1 MEGDERVTTGRQN
14 AAVAG
19 GNPISW
25 TVENDGSRLRV
36 VDSIERRQLTF
47 TPEEGGRLSVADVAR
62 EWFVPVDRAA
72 TLGVSTLWLPTTWDV
87 FLRAPDGTLLAD
99 IPAGETGAVTD
110 KAVAEVTTAPIKI
123 YFASRGGLR
132 VSTVDG
138 QTRLEGVGGT
148 PLVLGARSPHE
159 QPARTITVPPTPEG
173 YMRGVS
179 EFGAALKTA
188 SPERTFP
195 TLRGYPPEIQIGS
208 ELDIPQGPQRPE
220 TGVTLRLPRTV
231 ETVFAAAP
239 LAYFLGAE
247 IEPGRPPRLEL
258 DGDRTVP
265 IDSFGATTPE
275 ALHRLLVHTFTLDC
289 VARTEGQYP
298 MELSARRTIE
308 AAGVRLDWEA
318 IYEKPL
324 ADRLAAFLSVDLQTV
339 EAAAP
344 DWRLTAD
351 IPETDDSGPLLPHLA
366 NELADIRTYPADHYP
381 SESRERASTGQP
393 SVSEQVN
400 DATDTL
406 LRGADPRPPGGESG
420 AVNDR
425 VPRSVEDASATPDV
439 FRIRRADSILQV
451 YAGNGVPIGANKITE
466 ESYLRHLSETPD
478 ETAAL
483 RVVVVC
489 NDTEMLAEA
498 SVEEIYSSAPLLSV
512 TGELR
517 TNLTVDSLRDLLQS
531 DIDLIHYIGH
541 VSERGLSC
549 ADGHLDIGDLDA
561 VSAQLFIL
569 NGCRSFR
576 QGEKLVENGAL
587 AGVGTLQNVNNQ
599 VATEMGKKIAQLL
612 QHGWPL
618 AGALSLLRFDA
629 IAGQEYTVLGD
640 GTAELVSADSGVPAC
655 CLVEPTP
662 DGEYRVSIDTYLT
675 RVRHLG
681 TIFRPSFGE
690 DDVYHLAGGEV
701 SQWVADETELRELF
715 ERENAPVQLRRERSS
730 TKLSLRWSHDLAE
743 DMSPL
748 SDGLT
753 ERMSPSSPLSDSSSK
768 ETTETD

>member
-1 MEGDERVTTGRQN
+1 M
-14 AAVAG
+14 
-19 GNPISW
+19 
-25 TVENDGSRLRV
+25 VENDGKRLRII
-36 VDSIERRQLTF
+36 DNIESRQLTF
-47 TPEEGGRLSVADVAR
+47 TPGEGGQLSVTDVDR

-72 TLGVSTLWLPTTWDV
+72 ALGVSSLWLPTKWDS

-99 IPAGETGAVTD
+99 IPAGEAGTVTD
-110 KAVAEVTTAPIKI
+110 EAVVEVTTAPIKI

-148 PLVLGARSPHE
+148 PLVLGVRSPHE

-173 YMRGVS
+173 YMRGIS

-220 TGVTLRLPRTV
+220 TGVTLRLPRTAG
-231 ETVFAAAP
+231 TVFAAAP

-247 IEPGRPPRLEL
+247 IEPGQSPRLEL
-258 DGDRTVP
+258 DGNRTVR
-265 IDSFGATTPE
+265 IDAFGATTSE

-289 VARTEGQYP
+289 IARTEGQYP
-298 MELSARRTIE
+298 MELSARRTVE
-308 AAGVRLDWEA
+308 AAGVQLDWA
-318 IYEKPL
+318 ALYQQPL
-324 ADRLAAFLSVDLQTV
+324 ADRLATYLSVDLATV
-339 EAAAP
+339 EDAAP

-351 IPETDDSGPLLPHLA
+351 IPETDDSAPLLPHLA
-366 NELADIRTYPADHYP
+366 NELADVRPYPDDHYP
-381 SESRERASTGQP
+381 SESWEKASTGQP

-400 DATDTL
+400 NATDTL
-406 LRGADPRPPGGESG
+406 LRDSEPHSPVTSVES
-420 AVNDR
+420 ATQR
-425 VPRSVEDASATPDV
+425 VPQSGGDPSATPDV
-439 FRIRRADSILQV
+439 FRIRHADSILQV
-451 YAGNGVPIGANKITE
+451 YAGSGVPIGANKVTE

-478 ETAAL
+478 ENAAL

-498 SVEEIYSSAPLLSV
+498 RVEEIYSSAPLLSV

-517 TNLTVDSLRDLLQS
+517 TDLTVDSLRDLLQS
-531 DIDLIHYIGH
+531 DIDLLHYIGH
-541 VSERGLSC
+541 VSESGLSC
-549 ADGHLDIGDLDA
+549 ADGHLDIGDLDT
-561 VSAQLFIL
+561 VSTQLFIL

-640 GTAELVSADSGVPAC
+640 GTAEFVSADSGVPAC
-655 CLVEPTP
+655 CIVEPTP
-662 DGEYRVSIDTYLT
+662 DGNYRISIDTYLT

-690 DDVYHLAGGEV
+690 DNVYHLAGGEV
-701 SQWVADETELRELF
+701 SQWVTDETELRELF
-715 ERENAPVQLRRERSS
+715 ERENAPVQLRRERSN

-748 SDGLT
+748 SDGLA
-753 ERMSPSSPLSDSSSK
+753 ERMTPSSPLSDSSSQ
-768 ETTETD
+768 ETTETE

>member
-1 MEGDERVTTGRQN
+1 MTAGRQN
-14 AAVAG
+14 DAVAG

-25 TVENDGSRLRV
+25 TVENGGRRLRV
-36 VDSIERRQLTF
+36 VDSIESRQLTF
-47 TPEEGGRLSVADVAR
+47 TPGDDGRLSVTDAAR

-72 TLGVSTLWLPTTWDV
+72 TLGVSALWLPTKWDV

-99 IPAGETGAVTD
+99 IPAGEAGAVTD
-110 KAVAEVTTAPIKI
+110 EAVAEVTTAPIKI

-159 QPARTITVPPTPEG
+159 QPARRITVPPTPEG

-208 ELDIPQGPQRPE
+208 ELDIPRGPQRPE

-239 LAYFLGAE
+239 LAYFLGAK

-265 IDSFGATTPE
+265 IDSFGATTAE

-298 MELSARRTIE
+298 MELSARRAIE

-366 NELADIRTYPADHYP
+366 NELADVRTYPADRYP

-406 LRGADPRPPGGESG
+406 LRGADSRPPGGEPE
-420 AVNDR
+420 AADR

-451 YAGNGVPIGANKITE
+451 YAGSGVPIGANKITE

-478 ETAAL
+478 ENAAL

-498 SVEEIYSSAPLLSV
+498 KVEEIYSSAPLLSV

-517 TNLTVDSLRDLLQS
+517 TDLTVDSLRDLLQS

-629 IAGQEYTVLGD
+629 IAGRDYTVLGD
-640 GTAELVSADSGVPAC
+640 GTAELVSADSGVPIC

-662 DGEYRVSIDTYLT
+662 DGNYRISIDTYLT

-690 DDVYHLAGGEV
+690 DDLYHLAGGEV
-701 SQWVADETELRELF
+701 SQWVADETELREWF
-715 ERENAPVQLRRERSS
+715 EDANLPVQTRRERSD
-730 TKLSLRWSHDLAE
+730 TKLSVRWSHELAK

-748 SDGLT
+748 SGGHA
-753 ERMSPSSPLSDSSSK
+753 ERAPPSSSLSDGSPEEIS
-768 ETTETD
+768 EPE